1 VASGDV
7 STIAAVPPRASAIG
21 SARVRVRSGKLKQQ
35 RMAAVA
41 TRIEFLDAEV
51 AKLAAEGYMVDV
63 DRFWGSAAT
72 SNGPCARSSQ
82 GSSRT
87 G

>member
-51 AKLAAEGYMVDV
+51 AKLAAEGYMVD
-63 DRFWGSAAT
+63 DDQLLEERRDLEWGLCALEAGLVP
-72 SNGPCARSSQ
+72 NG
-82 GSSRT
+82 
-87 G
+87 